1 MATRLGFEIVTELLD
16 MGGHGVYVWSAYA
29 LSFAALVGLGIWPLV
44 SLRATIRRL
53 KERGDP
59 Q

>member
-1 MATRLGFEIVTELLD
+1 MTELLH

-29 LSFAALVGLGIWPLV
+29 LSFAALVGLGVWPLV

-53 KERGDP
+53 RERGGRR
-59 Q
+59 

>member
-1 MATRLGFEIVTELLD
+1 MVARLDFGIVTELIE

-29 LSFAALVGLGIWPLV
+29 LSFAALIGLGIWPLV

-53 KERGDP
+53 KGRGER

>member
-1 MATRLGFEIVTELLD
+1 MVAPVGFEIVTELLD
-16 MGGHGVYVWSAYA
+16 MGGHGVYVWSAYG

-53 KERGDP
+53 KRRRDR